1 MSGALAMRRSLAV
14 PRALHNACSNVLA
27 RSRWSAATF
36 RPPPPPAPPPTAT
49 ERFTVLFPRQ
59 SSFQA
64 SVEVK
69 RRVLASTPHMGA
81 KRLKRLVRMHGRLG
95 NRNSFIADLESR
107 LDRFLYRC
115 NAVPSIFA
123 ARFAC
128 GHGHVMVNGRV
139 VNQTHRILEPGDIVE
154 PAPKSVDL
162 FKRFMKRRLAN
173 NTFVFQKDGAPPTLR
188 ALEGPGR
195 GAVKADRDV
204 LLRDGA
210 AVADSYR
217 RLPLPRDLSTF
228 GTAAADESGRSSQH
242 SSSNSSNSSN
252 SSEVAQAWPAAR
264 QAQLDAIVPAVLGAL
279 AAEGSPLA
287 AEMATRRGELS
298 VRAAAQP
305 RGAAAPQAMLAW
317 TPPGSDA
324 GSSVLTL
331 NRGAL
336 RRLLLGLLAVR
347 NA

>member
-1 MSGALAMRRSLAV
+1 MSGVFLSLRRSLAA
-14 PRALHNACSNVLA
+14 PRALHNVCSNVLA

-36 RPPPPPAPPPTAT
+36 RPPAPPAPPPTAT

-59 SSFQA
+59 GSFQA

-139 VNQTHRILEPGDIVE
+139 VRQTHRILEPGDIVE

-195 GAVKADRDV
+195 GAVKADRDA

-217 RLPLPRDLSTF
+217 RLPLPRDPSTL
-228 GTAAADESGRSSQH
+228 GTAAADESGRSSHH
-242 SSSNSSNSSN
+242 SSSSS

-279 AAEGSPLA
+279 AADGCPLA

-317 TPPGSDA
+317 TPSGSDV